1 MSSDEYVIVAEFTNE
16 TSNEMRIF
24 LEMSCEEVFLSP
36 GHHVELLA
44 KPMAGLLPITIS
56 YNVDGLQVFPNRAF
70 DPDWHLRFKGQL
82 IKPQYPTR
90 LSDFDETT
98 KKTESN

>member
-36 GHHVELLA
+36 GHHV
-44 KPMAGLLPITIS
+44 
-56 YNVDGLQVFPNRAF
+56 
-70 DPDWHLRFKGQL
+70 
-82 IKPQYPTR
+82 
-90 LSDFDETT
+90 
-98 KKTESN
+98 